1 MNEKDL
7 RIDTFTNSS
16 PLVRMRITHVPTGIS
31 VLGEGDSKSG
41 LRRKLMKELTEKVAT
56 HERK

>member
-7 RIDTFTNSS
+7 RIDTFTSSS
-16 PLVRMRITHVPTGIS
+16 PLVRMRITHVPTGLS

-41 LRRKLMKELTEKVAT
+41 LRRKLMKELAEKVAE